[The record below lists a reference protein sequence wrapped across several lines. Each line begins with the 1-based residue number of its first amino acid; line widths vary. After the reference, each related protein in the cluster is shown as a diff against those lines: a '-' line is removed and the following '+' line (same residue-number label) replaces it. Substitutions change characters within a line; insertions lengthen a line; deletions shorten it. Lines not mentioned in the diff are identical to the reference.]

1 MWNQP
6 QPTNQPQPLAKVQE
20 ENGQQMGPRHL
31 ELVMYVKK
39 LLHVHINTEH
49 MKTCVF
55 M

>member
-31 ELVMYVKK
+31 ELVMSKNSCMY
-39 LLHVHINTEH
+39 I
-49 MKTCVF
+49 
-55 M
+55 